1 MKRLFLP
8 LIGFLVLATGC
19 ARFNSTVTERTL
31 PDGSNERVTVVRA
44 VTLFDS
50 KSELAK
56 LSSGQTDKS
65 QKVSIGSLNQESSA
79 TNAVALIES
88 VIGAA
93 VRAAVKP

>member
-1 MKRLFLP
+1 MKRLFPP
-8 LIGFLVLATGC
+8 LIGILVLATGC
-19 ARFNSTVTERTL
+19 ARFTSTVTERTL

-79 TNAVALIES
+79 TNAVSLIES